1 MKKRT
6 NGLLK
11 IFVLVLMVALVA
23 ASAVFSTVASV
34 GGDST
39 SEGRNFKGNN
49 AATNL
54 NQRLELTKPLEDI
67 PLTWEAVIKVEGT
80 TDALC
85 KGTIFGQ
92 YAGNGVN
99 CFANFEIHT
108 KSPALCFP
116 ADGKATTLASV
127 VFGKN
132 STAIQDENGKT
143 NTIADHVGEWTHIA
157 IVATPTG
164 TANTYNFDCYINGEK
179 AYNTIKNKVA
189 YLNADLL
196 VQSQNYNRLALGT
209 NATANP
215 GEFPG
220 LIKSVAFYSES
231 LSADQIA
238 SSYANGVSKD
248 GTDLIAYYDM
258 STVEDLWYEEDLS
271 GNGYHLARADK
282 VYNVNSEGRNFKDG
296 KERLAL
302 TKNITESPL
311 TIEAV
316 IKTTASGATIF
327 GNNIASDKGCL
338 NFEIFGGNP
347 ALCFPVKTSGARGSV
362 IFNNPLDNVTPF
374 APNSDA
380 EKDGFTYLAITATP
394 TGEANTYNFD
404 CYVNGVKAY
413 ETITKVAY
421 LAPDLIQ
428 TSGALAIGSSAA
440 SGNFFNGNIRS
451 VHLYNRP
458 LTAAEIRASYLFETT
473 FDGMIAGYD
482 MSDSSHKRN
491 PQFEA
496 DISGNGYHAQ
506 KATNNTT
513 GMWFDSTAGGDKFV
527 DTAAAANPYFVHNLL
542 TENEMP
548 RSYEATV
555 YAVGNDDGPY
565 NGTIFGNYPNANAA
579 CINLE
584 FFKQKVA
591 LCLWGYNEAGKLVKD
606 TISFGNYTPTANQWI
621 HIVVVN
627 EVANG
632 SSVYK
637 LYANGELVDSVT
649 SNPNVRYLTDSQ
661 TSTRKLSLG
670 GSGKTNLNGGLI
682 DFALYSD
689 ALTAEEIMDSFRNG
703 VNKYDDSLI
712 LYYDLKTVAG
722 ADFIQDLSGNNH
734 HASRNDY
741 TLAEGGRWF
750 NIDEERLAV
759 SKNYQDAPLTI
770 SAEIYIPESVNKA
783 NTIFGN
789 FYARDYINFEITSNN
804 KAALVINEFPENLI
818 STNGTAYIH
827 SIIFNEEIPRGDWTT
842 LTVVYDKYCT
852 TDDRYALYV
861 DGVKSTAGY
870 TFGSIHNDK
879 NGAGNKIVSHTFELD
894 MEWIQRAIP
903 FTLGR
908 DASKC
913 FQGKIKNLALY
924 SEPLSEEQIASITA
938 NGVDMT
944 SRELFAY
951 YNLDNPENTKT
962 FVKDETGN
970 GYDFT
975 YRFFESENE
984 ETYDYSFAF
993 LGDTQFLVYKD
1004 INEGTTKYTKAIY
1017 DWLIENKDEKK
1028 LQYVF
1033 GLGDISDKD
1042 MIAEYEYAAYL
1053 YSTLGDAGIKYA
1065 AIPGNHDGQTAYVRY
1080 DSVFSQDAYLTG
1092 GADSYKDGSVANYY
1106 KTFEV
1111 GEYKYMVVV
1120 LEFGAPDAVL
1130 EWANNAVASNP
1141 DRQVIVLTHGYIG
1154 YDGGFLSEKELHAP
1168 NANNGLNSGEEIWTK
1183 FVSQHSNIIISAC
1196 GHIDPYNIKQRSD
1209 VGVNGNT
1216 VQQFLIDPQAL
1227 DKNWSYDTGMVAMF
1241 YFSNGGKDVRV
1252 EYVSTTKTQRAKETD
1267 PNAKDV
1273 LFGEANQFSFTLD
1286 IPTAEKVV
1294 TAYGE
1299 LPYINTNLD
1308 LNAAVLFKN
1317 NADGTYSFV
1326 GGYASVDLAFAEVI
1340 KDASGSFTVLLRDN
1354 ARMSS
1359 KVSFNNFTGDLT
1371 LDLGGYELKV
1381 DQSGNYLFDI
1391 YRNNA
1396 TSINATYTV
1405 KNGSIT
1411 KAHGRGLNCINY
1423 GTDIAADSNISF
1435 TYDNVTFKSLT
1446 SSLVNNVIFC
1456 NWENGYSSAITSKMY
1471 VNAVFNDCTFDLK
1484 NSINGALMFSMT
1496 NTSNGG
1502 NVVVYDVTVNGG
1514 VIAVKDGA
1522 DVEGLYTQDALDKIT
1537 FAKTEDGNYT
1547 ALVAPYGSTE
1557 PTVVYN
1563 GLEFV
1568 KVSENAD
1575 EVIYRLRP
1583 VEVADVNY
1591 APKMSITL
1599 ATEFVMN
1606 VYVPVNYTQ
1615 KFTFNGVTYDSANSF
1630 GGKVTTLEDGYSYY
1644 VISVA
1649 LGSSEAASE
1658 LKLVATVNANDTVAT
1673 ATFTFSIPKYAKK
1686 VIAGGSEVEKTL
1698 AKDVLAYVRAAYEYF
1713 TEHNDKAEI
1722 ERVVALV
1729 NSIIGEDYASVPTSS
1744 GVTAKDNAGI
1754 VTDVTLNLSAN
1765 PTVRFYVSDTALEF
1779 YANGKKLNTVS
1790 GVDEKY
1796 GAYVELDVYAYA
1808 LAETITFGDG
1818 GSYHIS
1824 DFLAKSEGA
1833 AHENLVACFVKY
1845 VESAAAYRNSVVN
1858 K

>member
-1 MKKRT
+1 MKSRINALTKIT
-6 NGLLK
+6 LIVLL
-11 IFVLVLMVALVA
+11 VALV
-23 ASAVFSTVASV
+23 VASV
-34 GGDST
+34 AFST
-39 SEGRNFKGNN
+39 GAASEIGESASEGRTFKDI
-49 AATNL
+49 TKL
-54 NQRLELTKPLEDI
+54 DQRLELTRPLEDI
-67 PLTWEAVIKVEGT
+67 PLTWEAEIKVEGT
-80 TDALC
+80 SDELC
-85 KGTIFGQ
+85 KGTLFGQ
-92 YAGNGVN
+92 YGGNGKNV
-99 CFANFEIHT
+99 FFNFEIFT
-108 KSPALCFP
+108 VNGVPSPALVYVNDYTP
-116 ADGKATTLASV
+116 KSQNSV
-127 VFGKN
+127 VFDKN
-132 STAIQDENGKT
+132 STPIKDADGKT
-143 NTIADHVGEWTHIA
+143 NTIADHIGEWVHVA
-157 IVATPTG
+157 ITTTLVDAST
-164 TANTYNFDCYINGEK
+164 NTYDFNCYINGKK
-179 AYNTIKNKVA
+179 AYETVQRKNVIFTESNLETA
-189 YLNADLL
+189 
-196 VQSQNYNRLALGT
+196 QNSNRFALGS
-209 NATANP
+209 NAVPTDP
-215 GEFPG
+215 VEFPG
-220 LIKSVAFYSES
+220 SIRKLALYGNS
-231 LSADQIA
+231 LTEEEVA
-238 SSYANGVSKD
+238 SSYKNGVNKN

-258 STVEDLWYEEDLS
+258 STVDDLWYEEDLS

-282 VYNVNSEGRNFKDG
+282 VYNVNSEGRGGFDKAN
-296 KERLAL
+296 RLTL
-302 TKNITESPL
+302 TKKLTETPL
-311 TIEAV
+311 TVEAV
-316 IKTTASGATIF
+316 IKTTSTGCTVF
-327 GNNIASDKGCL
+327 GNTTTSTVGCL
-338 NFEIFGGNP
+338 NFEIYKSQP
-347 ALCFPVKTSGARGSV
+347 ALCFPIDATGKRGSV
-362 IFNNPLDNVTPF
+362 IFSTPLEGVQGFTPN
-374 APNSDA
+374 AN
-380 EKDGFTYLAITATP
+380 EKDGFTYIAITATP
-394 TGEANTYNFD
+394 TGVENTYNFD

-413 ETITKVAY
+413 DTITNKVAY
-421 LAPDLIQ
+421 LDAELIQ
-428 TSGALAIGSSAA
+428 AAGNLVIGGNGGSSQF
-440 SGNFFNGNIRS
+440 SGTIRS
-451 VHLYNRP
+451 VNLYNRP
-458 LTAAEIRASYLFETT
+458 LTAAEIRASYIFEST

-482 MSDSSHKRN
+482 MSDYSHIRN

-506 KATNNTT
+506 KANNTNT
-513 GMWFDSTAGGDKFV
+513 GKWFDTTSGGDKV
-527 DTAAAANPYFVHNLL
+527 AASADAAKPYFVYN
-542 TENEMP
+542 TIEQMP
-548 RSYEATV
+548 RTYEMTV
-555 YAVGNDDGPY
+555 YVNGNAS
-565 NGTIFGNYPNANAA
+565 NEVFSSTVFGNYPNAANS

-584 FFKQKVA
+584 FFNKGIA
-591 LCLWGYNEAGKLVKD
+591 LCLWDYDASGKLVKD
-606 TISFGNYTPTANQWI
+606 TVQFTYKPTANQWL
-621 HIVVVN
+621 HLVVTN
-627 EVANG
+627 EVAAG
-632 SSVYK
+632 KSIYK
-637 LYANGELVDSVT
+637 LYINGEHVDTVT
-649 SNPNVRYLTDSQ
+649 SKPNVHDIIDSQ
-661 TSTRKLSLG
+661 TATRLFSLG
-670 GSGKTNLNGGLI
+670 GSGAKSFNGGLI

-689 ALTAEEIMDSFRNG
+689 PLTAEEVMDSFRNG
-703 VNKYDDSLI
+703 VNKYDESLI
-712 LYYDLKTVAG
+712 AYYDLKTVAG
-722 ADFIQDLSGNNH
+722 DDFIQDLSGNNH

-759 SKNYQDAPLTI
+759 SKNYKDAPLTI

-804 KAALVINEFPENLI
+804 KAALVINELPENLI
-818 STNGTAYIH
+818 TSNSTAYIH
-827 SIIFNEEIPRGDWTT
+827 SIVFNEEIPRGEWTT

-870 TFGSIHNDK
+870 TFGGIHNDK
-879 NGAGNKIVSHTFELD
+879 NSAGNKIVSHTFELD

-908 DASKC
+908 DATKC

-993 LGDTQFLVYKD
+993 LGDTQFLIYKD

-1065 AIPGNHDGQTAYVRY
+1065 AIPGNHDGQTAYVKY
-1080 DSVFSQDAYLTG
+1080 DSVFSQDAYLTDG
-1092 GADSYKDGSVANYY
+1092 VVSYKDGSVANYY

-1227 DKNWSYDTGMVAMF
+1227 DKTWSYDTGMVAMF
-1241 YFSNGGKDVRV
+1241 YFSDGGKDVRV

-1359 KVSFNNFTGDLT
+1359 KVSFNNFKGDLT

-1423 GTDIAADSNISF
+1423 GTSIAADSSISF

-1456 NWENGYSSAITSKMY
+1456 NWENGYSSAITNKMY

-1484 NSINGALMFSMT
+1484 NSINGALMLSMT

-1522 DVEGLYTQDALDKIT
+1522 DIEGLYTQDALDKIT
-1537 FAKTEDGNYT
+1537 FGKTEDGNYT

-1630 GGKVTTLEDGYSYY
+1630 GGKVTTLDDGYSYY

-1658 LKLVATVNANDTVAT
+1658 LKLVATVNAEDTVAT

-1698 AKDVLAYVRAAYEYF
+1698 VKDVLAYVRAAYEYF

-1729 NSIIGEDYASVPTSS
+1729 NSIIGEDHVSVPTSS

-1765 PTVRFYVSDTALEF
+1765 PTVRFYVTDTALEF
-1779 YANGKKLNTVS
+1779 YANGKKLNTVAS
-1790 GVDEKY
+1790 ADG
-1796 GAYVELDVYAYA
+1796 GYVELDVYAYA
-1808 LAETITFGDG
+1808 LAETITFGEG
-1818 GSYHIS
+1818 GSYHVS
-1824 DFLAKSEGA
+1824 DFVNGAKGTD
-1833 AHENLVACFVKY
+1833 HEAVVNAFVKY
-1845 VESAAAYRNSVVN
+1845 VEAAADYRNAVIGGN